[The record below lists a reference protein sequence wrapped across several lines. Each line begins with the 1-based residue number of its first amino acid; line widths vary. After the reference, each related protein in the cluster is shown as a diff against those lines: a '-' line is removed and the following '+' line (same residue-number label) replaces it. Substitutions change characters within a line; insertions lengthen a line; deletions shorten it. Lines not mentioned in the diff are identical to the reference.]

1 MAPVLSSTTCCRSS
15 IRPGSRP
22 LSSYGWRPWSCCP
35 TCWCMAFCSGVG
47 AAVSRSASDG
57 SLPWSFS
64 SMMVRGAEYFL
75 GYTAPCL
82 LFQRTKQGDFHMQ
95 NRMMITGAGSGLGR
109 EIALRWAREGW
120 RLALADVNEAGLAES
135 LELVRAAGGDGFT
148 QRCDVRD
155 YSQLTALAQ
164 SCEEKFGG
172 IDVIVN
178 NAGVASGGFFDE
190 LSLEDWDWQIAINL
204 MGVVKGCK
212 AFLPLLEKSI
222 GKIVNIASMAA
233 LMQGPAMSN
242 YNVAKAGVVA
252 LSESLLIELKQQEIG
267 VHVVCPSFFQTNL
280 LDSFRGPTPAMKAQ
294 VGKLLESSPISAA
307 DIADYIYAEMAKGEF
322 MILPHEQ
329 GRMAWALKQKNPQ
342 LLYDEM
348 ISMADRMRA
357 KGKQA

>member
-1 MAPVLSSTTCCRSS
+1 
-15 IRPGSRP
+15 
-22 LSSYGWRPWSCCP
+22 
-35 TCWCMAFCSGVG
+35 
-47 AAVSRSASDG
+47 
-57 SLPWSFS
+57 
-64 SMMVRGAEYFL
+64 
-75 GYTAPCL
+75 
-82 LFQRTKQGDFHMQ
+82 MQ

-120 RLALADVNEAGLAES
+120 RLALADINEPGLAET
-135 LELVRAAGGDGFT
+135 LIMVREVGGDGFT
-148 QRCDVRD
+148 LRCDVRD

-164 SCEEKFGG
+164 ACEDKFGG

-212 AFLPLLEKSI
+212 AFLPLLERSK
-222 GKIVNIASMAA
+222 GRIVNVASMAA

-252 LSESLLIELKQQEIG
+252 LSESLLIELKAQEVD

-280 LDSFRGPTPAMKAQ
+280 LDSFRGPTPVMKAL
-294 VGKLLESSPISAA
+294 VGKLLESSPINAEQ
-307 DIADYIYAEMAKGEF
+307 IADYIFQAIANGEF

-329 GRMAWALKQKNPQ
+329 GRMAWALKQQNPQ
-342 LLYDEM
+342 AVYEDM
-348 ISMADRMRA
+348 VGMAQRMRA
-357 KGKQA
+357 KAAQG

>member
-1 MAPVLSSTTCCRSS
+1 
-15 IRPGSRP
+15 
-22 LSSYGWRPWSCCP
+22 
-35 TCWCMAFCSGVG
+35 
-47 AAVSRSASDG
+47 
-57 SLPWSFS
+57 
-64 SMMVRGAEYFL
+64 
-75 GYTAPCL
+75 
-82 LFQRTKQGDFHMQ
+82 MQ

-120 RLALADVNEAGLAES
+120 RLALSDVSEPGLVET
-135 LELVRAAGGDGFT
+135 LKLVRAAGGDGFI

-155 YSQLTALAQ
+155 YSQLTAFAQ
-164 SCEEKFGG
+164 ACEEKLGG
-172 IDVIVN
+172 IDIIVN
-178 NAGVASGGFFDE
+178 NAGVASGGFFSE

-212 AFLPLLEKSI
+212 AFLPLLEKSR
-222 GKIVNIASMAA
+222 GKIINIASMAA

-252 LSESLLIELKQQEIG
+252 LSESLLVELAQQEVG

-307 DIADYIYAEMAKGEF
+307 DIADYIYQQVAQGQF

-348 ISMADRMRA
+348 TIMADKMRA
-357 KGKQA
+357 KARQNLN

>member
-1 MAPVLSSTTCCRSS
+1 LVTLQANFPHKKALT
-15 IRPGSRP
+15 
-22 LSSYGWRPWSCCP
+22 
-35 TCWCMAFCSGVG
+35 
-47 AAVSRSASDG
+47 
-57 SLPWSFS
+57 
-64 SMMVRGAEYFL
+64 
-75 GYTAPCL
+75 
-82 LFQRTKQGDFHMQ
+82 MQ
-95 NRMMITGAGSGLGR
+95 KRMMITGAGSGLGR

-120 RLALADVNEAGLAES
+120 QLALSDVNDAGLTET
-135 LELVRAAGGDGFT
+135 LKLVREAGGDGFT
-148 QRCDVRD
+148 LRCDVRD

-164 SCEEKFGG
+164 ACEEKLGG

-178 NAGVASGGFFDE
+178 NAGVASGGFFEE

-212 AFLPLLEKSI
+212 AFLPLLLRSQ

-252 LSESLLIELKQQEIG
+252 LSESLLIELQAQQVG

-280 LDSFRGPTPAMKAQ
+280 LDSFRGPTPAMKQA
-294 VGKLLESSPISAA
+294 VGKLLESSPISAT
-307 DIADYIYAEMAKGEF
+307 DIAEYIYTAIDKGEF

-342 LLYDEM
+342 LLYSEM
-348 ISMADRMRA
+348 ASMAGKMRSKTA
-357 KGKQA
+357 PA

>member
-1 MAPVLSSTTCCRSS
+1 
-15 IRPGSRP
+15 
-22 LSSYGWRPWSCCP
+22 
-35 TCWCMAFCSGVG
+35 
-47 AAVSRSASDG
+47 
-57 SLPWSFS
+57 
-64 SMMVRGAEYFL
+64 
-75 GYTAPCL
+75 
-82 LFQRTKQGDFHMQ
+82 MQ

-109 EIALRWAREGW
+109 EIALRWARDGW

-135 LELVRAAGGDGFT
+135 LKLVREAGGNGFT

-178 NAGVASGGFFDE
+178 NAGVASGGFFGE
-190 LSLEDWDWQIAINL
+190 LSLEDWDWQISINL

-212 AFLPLLEKSI
+212 AFLPLLERSK

-252 LSESLLIELKQQEIG
+252 LSESLLVELALVEVG

-280 LDSFRGPTPAMKAQ
+280 LDSFRGPSSEMKHQ

-307 DIADYIYAEMAKGEF
+307 DIADYIHAEVAKGSF
-322 MILPHEQ
+322 LILPHEQ
-329 GRMAWALKQKNPQ
+329 ARMAWRIKQQNPQ
-342 LLYDEM
+342 AIYDEM
-348 ISMADRMRA
+348 TAMAGKMQA
-357 KGKQA
+357 KRQRQA

>member
-1 MAPVLSSTTCCRSS
+1 MVCRLDNF
-15 IRPGSRP
+15 P
-22 LSSYGWRPWSCCP
+22 
-35 TCWCMAFCSGVG
+35 
-47 AAVSRSASDG
+47 
-57 SLPWSFS
+57 
-64 SMMVRGAEYFL
+64 
-75 GYTAPCL
+75 GYTGAINHSSKGSFP
-82 LFQRTKQGDFHMQ
+82 MQ

-120 RLALADVNEAGLAES
+120 QLALSDVNEPGLTET
-135 LELVRAAGGDGFT
+135 LQMVRDAGGDGFT

-155 YSQLTALAQ
+155 YSQLTAFAQ
-164 SCEEKFGG
+164 ACEEKLGG

-178 NAGVASGGFFDE
+178 NAGVASGGFFSE

-212 AFLPLLEKSI
+212 AFLPLLEKSK

-252 LSESLLIELKQQEIG
+252 LSESLLIELKLHEIA

-307 DIADYIYAEMAKGEF
+307 DIADYIYQEIGKGEF

-329 GRMAWALKQKNPQ
+329 GRMAWALKQQNPQ
-342 LLYDEM
+342 LLYNEM
-348 ISMADRMRA
+348 TTMADKMRA
-357 KGKQA
+357 PRSK

>member
-1 MAPVLSSTTCCRSS
+1 
-15 IRPGSRP
+15 
-22 LSSYGWRPWSCCP
+22 
-35 TCWCMAFCSGVG
+35 
-47 AAVSRSASDG
+47 
-57 SLPWSFS
+57 
-64 SMMVRGAEYFL
+64 
-75 GYTAPCL
+75 
-82 LFQRTKQGDFHMQ
+82 MQ

-120 RLALADVNEAGLAES
+120 QLALSDVSEPGL
-135 LELVRAAGGDGFT
+135 LETLKLVRDAGGDGFI

-155 YSQLTALAQ
+155 YSQLTAFAQ
-164 SCEEKFGG
+164 TCEEKFGG

-178 NAGVASGGFFDE
+178 NAGVASGGFFSE

-212 AFLPLLEKSI
+212 AFLPLLEASK
-222 GKIVNIASMAA
+222 GKIINIASMAA

-252 LSESLLIELKQQEIG
+252 LSESLLVELRHQEVS

-294 VGKLLESSPISAA
+294 VGKLLESSPITAS
-307 DIADYIYAEMAKGEF
+307 DIADYIFEHVAKGEF

-329 GRMAWALKQKNPQ
+329 GRMAWQLKQKNPQ
-342 LLYDEM
+342 MLYDEM
-348 ISMADRMRA
+348 ASMSDKMRA
-357 KGKQA
+357 KAKQGRE

>member
-1 MAPVLSSTTCCRSS
+1 
-15 IRPGSRP
+15 
-22 LSSYGWRPWSCCP
+22 
-35 TCWCMAFCSGVG
+35 
-47 AAVSRSASDG
+47 
-57 SLPWSFS
+57 
-64 SMMVRGAEYFL
+64 
-75 GYTAPCL
+75 
-82 LFQRTKQGDFHMQ
+82 MQ

-109 EIALRWAREGW
+109 EIALRWARDGW

-135 LELVRAAGGDGFT
+135 LKLVREAGGDGFT

-155 YSQLTALAQ
+155 YRQLPALAQ
-164 SCEEKFGG
+164 SGEEKFGG

-178 NAGVASGGFFDE
+178 NAGVASGGFFGE

-212 AFLPLLEKSI
+212 AFLPLLERSK

-252 LSESLLIELKQQEIG
+252 LSESLLVELALVEVG

-280 LDSFRGPTPAMKAQ
+280 LDSFRGPRPEMKHQ

-307 DIADYIYAEMAKGEF
+307 EIADYIHAEVAKGSF
-322 MILPHEQ
+322 LILPHEQ
-329 GRMAWALKQKNPQ
+329 ARMAWRIKQQNPQ
-342 LLYDEM
+342 AIYDEM
-348 ISMADRMRA
+348 TAMAGKMQA
-357 KGKQA
+357 KRQRQA

>member
-1 MAPVLSSTTCCRSS
+1 
-15 IRPGSRP
+15 
-22 LSSYGWRPWSCCP
+22 
-35 TCWCMAFCSGVG
+35 
-47 AAVSRSASDG
+47 
-57 SLPWSFS
+57 
-64 SMMVRGAEYFL
+64 
-75 GYTAPCL
+75 
-82 LFQRTKQGDFHMQ
+82 MQ

-109 EIALRWAREGW
+109 EIALRWARDGW

-135 LELVRAAGGDGFT
+135 LKLVREAGSDGFT

-178 NAGVASGGFFDE
+178 NAGVASGGFFGE

-212 AFLPLLEKSI
+212 AFLPLLERSK

-252 LSESLLIELKQQEIG
+252 LSESLLVELALVEVG

-280 LDSFRGPTPAMKAQ
+280 LDSFRGPSPEMKHQ

-307 DIADYIYAEMAKGEF
+307 DIADYIHAEVAKGSF
-322 MILPHEQ
+322 LILPHEQ
-329 GRMAWALKQKNPQ
+329 ARMAWRIKQQNPQ
-342 LLYDEM
+342 AIYDEM
-348 ISMADRMRA
+348 TAMAGKMQA
-357 KGKQA
+357 KRQRQA